1 MKNGIHYGD
10 SNGGSSEYLDFI
22 YIFKSTVPD
31 EIHA

>member
-1 MKNGIHYGD
+1 MKNGTGYGD

-22 YIFKSTVPD
+22 YIYLTVPD

>member
-1 MKNGIHYGD
+1 MKIGTCYGD
-10 SNGGSSEYLDFI
+10 NDGGSSEYLDLI